1 IHENPGY
8 ALWMKI
14 SILLGAIVAV
24 ALLAAG
30 IGLLKLK
37 PWARTLSIGYAIYTI
52 IYGIIGMVVNYF
64 FLMKPLMEQA
74 PSQQGP
80 KAVAAFGGSVG
91 GAFGGCIGM
100 IYPIVLFILMTR
112 PNVVGAFKQPPPL
125 N

>member
-1 IHENPGY
+1 MERPTSVTICGILNIIFAALGIMGTLGSLAFFSANADLNNPVIKIIHENPGY

-14 SILLGAIVAV
+14 SILLGTIVAI

-74 PSQQGP
+74 QS
-80 KAVAAFGGSVG
+80 
-91 GAFGGCIGM
+91 
-100 IYPIVLFILMTR
+100 
-112 PNVVGAFKQPPPL
+112 
-125 N
+125 